1 MRKIILTLVG
11 AALVAG
17 STTQVAFSKERHH
30 VRSVQQFNSERV
42 RNAKAYALPSYLPDV
57 GPADAGEAGAWQTMT
72 GRN

>member
-11 AALVAG
+11 AALIAG

-30 VRSVQQFNSERV
+30 VRNVQQFNSERI
-42 RNAKAYALPSYLPDV
+42 RNAKAYALPDV

-72 GRN
+72 GF